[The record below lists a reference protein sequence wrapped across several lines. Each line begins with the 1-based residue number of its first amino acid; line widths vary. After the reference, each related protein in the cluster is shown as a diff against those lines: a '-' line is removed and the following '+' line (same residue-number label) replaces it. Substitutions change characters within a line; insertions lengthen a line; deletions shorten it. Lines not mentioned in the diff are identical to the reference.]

1 MQTINIAG
9 GNLFQL
15 ALQYL
20 GDATQFDRL
29 ALANLSTLAP
39 QGGVPDPMLTGLVKL
54 NIPSVNA
61 NAGGG
66 IYVPPGPD

>member
-1 MQTINIAG
+1 MQTVTVAG

-20 GDATQFDRL
+20 GDATQWNRIAQENGL
-29 ALANLSTLAP
+29 I
-39 QGGVPDPMLTGLVKL
+39 DPMLTGVVTL
-54 NIPSVNA
+54 NIPSVDP

-66 IYVPPGPD
+66 IFVPA